1 MNVTENRIVKNIDEM
16 KEEIIELLAD
26 LVKAESPNPPGDTRR
41 ASEILIKKFNKFGVD
56 PDVLFVEDD
65 KPNLIARI
73 NPGKSPQLIFNSH
86 IDTVSPGDLTRWTY
100 DPFAAVIEGS
110 RMYGRGVADAKASVV
125 AMTMAAKAVKE
136 SRTKLNGTMVVNL
149 VSDEES
155 GGFKGTKFLLDQGHL
170 SPDFVVIGEQTNN
183 QIAIAEKGEVWFN
196 IKIFGRAAHAST
208 PWHGIN
214 AIDNMVK
221 LLIKIQEEV
230 GSKLKLMSHPLTP
243 PPSINIGTILGG
255 FKINVVPDVCEVSID
270 RRFLPDESPDEVEKQ
285 ISDIIDEFRKS
296 DSDFEAELKILLRGS
311 PINTSPEEK
320 IVKVAQN
327 VTRDLNLKDEPVGYE
342 QASDGR
348 FFADQKIPTIII
360 GPSDP
365 KVGHTSNEYV
375 VLDDVIT
382 SAKIYALIALRMLG

>member
-1 MNVTENRIVKNIDEM
+1 MNIAEKRIVKYIDDM
-16 KEEIIELLAD
+16 KEEIIELLAG

-41 ASEILIKKFNKFGVD
+41 ASYVLIKKFRKFGID
-56 PDVLFVEDD
+56 PDVLYVEDD

-73 NPGKSPQLIFNSH
+73 NPGNGSQLVFNSH
-86 IDTVSPGDLTRWTY
+86 IDTISPGDLSRWTY

-110 RMYGRGVADAKASVV
+110 KMYGRGVADAKASVV

-136 SRTKLNGTMVVNL
+136 SQKKINGTMVVNL

-155 GGFKGTKFLLDQGHL
+155 GGFKGTKFLLDEGHL

-183 QIAIAEKGEVWFN
+183 QIAIAEKGEVWFK

-221 LLIKIQEEV
+221 LLATIQEKV

-243 PPSINIGTILGG
+243 PPSLNIGTILGG

-270 RRFLPDESPDEVEKQ
+270 RRFLPEESLFEVEKQ
-285 ISDIIDEFRKS
+285 ISDIIDEFRRS
-296 DSDFEAELKILLRGS
+296 DSDFKAELKILLRGS
-311 PINTSPEEK
+311 PINTSPDEK
-320 IVKVAQN
+320 LVKVAQSVN
-327 VTRDLNLKDEPVGYE
+327 IDLNLNGEPSGYK

-348 FFADQKIPTIII
+348 FFADKKIPTIII

-375 VLDDVIT
+375 ELDDVVT
-382 SAKIYALIALRMLG
+382 TTKIYALIALRMLD